1 MTIKDPGTAGDLAEK
16 TEIME
21 PPRFK
26 VLLHNDDYTSMDFV
40 VYILEE
46 IFQKSPPDAYRI
58 MMHVHEHGVGECG
71 IYTKE
76 VAETKVTR
84 VHARARQAGFPL
96 RASMEK
102 E

>member
-1 MTIKDPGTAGDLAEK
+1 MTFEDTRTAGDLAEK

-26 VLLHNDDYTSMDFV
+26 VLLHNDDYTTMDFV
-40 VYILEE
+40 VHILEE
-46 IFQKSPPDAYRI
+46 IFQKSPPEAYRI

-76 VAETKVTR
+76 IAEAKVSR
-84 VHARARQAGFPL
+84 VHAKARKAGFPL

>member
-1 MTIKDPGTAGDLAEK
+1 MTFEDPRTAGDLAEK

-26 VLLHNDDYTSMDFV
+26 VLLHNDDYTTMDFV
-40 VYILEE
+40 VHILEE
-46 IFQKSPPDAYRI
+46 IFQKSPPDAHRI
-58 MMHVHEHGVGECG
+58 MMQVHEHGVGECG

-76 VAETKVTR
+76 IAETKVSR
-84 VHARARQAGFPL
+84 VHAQARKAGFPL